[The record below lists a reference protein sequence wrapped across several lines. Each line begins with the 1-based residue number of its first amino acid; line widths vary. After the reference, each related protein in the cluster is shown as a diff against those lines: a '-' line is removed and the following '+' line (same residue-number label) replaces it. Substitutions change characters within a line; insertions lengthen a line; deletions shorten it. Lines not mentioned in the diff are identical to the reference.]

1 MLVKVKLLAILMSY
15 SVFLGLSHV
24 YIWFNLR
31 SGISCHINKQGCHSH
46 QQFWPSKCE
55 ILSLSVLRKENDAC
69 YLAVIKLQSLPAVST
84 KEKCRRPAPDSWGA
98 YQGNDVHEPRHIF
111 QYIEITTFLN
121 LGYLCSLN
129 HNNVLMFRLP
139 APCFKLLHNL
149 TPPPP
154 EQFLWGYMR
163 HCLPALK
170 P

>member
-1 MLVKVKLLAILMSY
+1 MLFKVKLLAILVSY

-31 SGISCHINKQGCHSH
+31 CGIAISINKDVPVISSFDPPNVK
-46 QQFWPSKCE
+46 FWAS
-55 ILSLSVLRKENDAC
+55 SVIRKENDAC